1 MLFSFFRPIRDFRVQ
16 LFLFIF
22 PWSSF
27 PLTTSPSSSFLHYV
41 CNYSLLL
48 RSLYSYESNNKSLC
62 DDFMCFLKSTD
73 TFLFQW
79 NNLFLVPKVK
89 LDPIEQILIFVRMEQ
104 FVLTVQLDST
114 VQILIFVPMVQLDAT
129 NSKVCPIVTK
139 FYICSNIIFLLSY
152 VMQQK
157 VSVPIIYIFISE

>member
-1 MLFSFFRPIRDFRVQ
+1 MIVRCVSFIKD
-16 LFLFIF
+16 LK
-22 PWSSF
+22 
-27 PLTTSPSSSFLHYV
+27 TMDA
-41 CNYSLLL
+41 SLWG
-48 RSLYSYESNNKSLC
+48 YESNNKSLC

-157 VSVPIIYIFISE
+157 VSVPIIYFFYFRVIILFRLYVWLDHKFCFGGIIFFIM